1 MTTTAKQT
9 RKPRFR
15 REGCP
20 NFHLTERDRE
30 IIRQVY
36 RHRFLSSEYITAL
49 MEGGRQG
56 ILNRLKFLFH
66 ADYLDRPK
74 AQGRME
80 GNFPLIYALGNKGA
94 ELIASE
100 FDLALGSVD
109 WTTKNREAKP
119 VFLEHTLGV
128 ARFMVLVELACRKVK
143 ELEFIRPEE
152 VIGKRFIVPKTG
164 DKALS
169 WKVEAKR
176 GERRIAYSMVPD
188 NVFGWTCLEDSGR
201 TRAAYFF
208 LEEDRATMPIR
219 SANLGRSSFFK
230 KMVGYFESWKGDL
243 FQKNF
248 GFKNPRVLTLTS
260 SNERIKSMVAAG
272 KELDP
277 RGKGLRMFLFAPAKT
292 LDLAK
297 PEKILGKVWIN
308 GRGDSVACL
317 TEARI

>member
-1 MTTTAKQT
+1 
-9 RKPRFR
+9 
-15 REGCP
+15 
-20 NFHLTERDRE
+20 L
-30 IIRQVY
+30 
-36 RHRFLSSEYITAL
+36 
-49 MEGGRQG
+49 EGGRQG
-56 ILNRLKFLFH
+56 ILNRLKLLFH
-66 ADYLDRPK
+66 AGYLDRPK
-74 AQGRME
+74 AQGSRE

-94 ELIASE
+94 ELVACD

-128 ARFMVLVELACRKVK
+128 AHFMVSVELACRKAST
-143 ELEFIRPEE
+143 LEFIRPEE

-188 NVFGWTCLEDSGR
+188 NVFGWTLSEDSGR

-219 SANLGRSSFFK
+219 SANLGRSSFYK
-230 KMVGYFESWKGDL
+230 KMVGYFESWKSDL

-260 SNERIKSMVAAG
+260 SNERIKSMVGAG

-277 RGKGLRMFLFAPAKT
+277 RGKGLRMFLFTPART
-292 LDLAK
+292 FDLKA
-297 PEKILGKVWIN
+297 PEKILEKVWIN
-308 GRGDSVACL
+308 GRGERVGLLD
-317 TEARI
+317 